1 MGDKSGRREMSSTPE
16 NVVVVA
22 VRAEREISKTALAW
36 ALTHV
41 VRPGDVVTLL
51 AVLTDRE
58 ATGWRRWLLWG
69 FPRLGG
75 DRRSRERCPISASCS
90 QMALQIDGR
99 SEINVR
105 IKVVG
110 SDPSA
115 SGSSASTSSS
125 GDRGGGV
132 VVAESKRVGANWV
145 VLDKQLKQEEKHCME
160 ELQCNI
166 VVIKGSCAKVL
177 RLNLGGIHN
186 KPLPPFSLSSSSS
199 SHSPICSEKYLD
211 KNSRLAKT
219 ASSPVEDAKKASP
232 RPETKTVALSSNAAP
247 TASFSVRE
255 HNPLFEKLHTGNLTP
270 IEDVGSDGEG
280 TADSEDNGGGSTGST
295 PLGLKLHYDA
305 SRGEYPGFHLASVP
319 VAAQLRRA
327 VYWIPQNHTPEKAQM
342 NNATKAPQKSPQT
355 EKHLSADHR
364 LRSPGADQDCTTP
377 YSSDVREAVSLFGSS
392 PSVPPPLCSL
402 CRHKA
407 PVFGK
412 PPRRFTY
419 RQLEVAT
426 DGFADATFVAE
437 GGGGLVHRGFL
448 EDGRVVAVKRLKAAS
463 CGKAAAAEEEEEEE
477 EFCEEVEVLS
487 RAQHRNVVM
496 LVGFCVEGATKV
508 LVYEYICNGSLD
520 LHLYGQAQPP
530 LDWIAR
536 MKTAVGVARGLRYL
550 HEDCRVGFVVHK
562 DLRPNNIL
570 LTHDFEPLLGDFRL
584 TRWQTETSRSVDTN
598 VPEAFGYLAP
608 EYIEHGIVTDKSDV
622 YAFGVVLLEL
632 ITGRR
637 ALDTNLPKGQQFLVE
652 WARPLL
658 SLASEGG
665 QTIAV
670 DRFLDPRLDRD
681 QARFFSQE
689 LRAMARA
696 ASLCLRREPQS
707 RPGMS
712 KVLRILEGDSIVDQA
727 LDVSTV
733 GSRSGRIIRPVL
745 QPDMGISG
753 SLSYRFPRE
762 AVASALCADTS
773 WPTTLYE
780 SI

>member
-51 AVLTDRE
+51 AVLADRE
-58 ATGWRRWLLWG
+58 ATGWRRWLLRG

-110 SDPSA
+110 SDLNA
-115 SGSSASTSSS
+115 SGSSSSSS

-247 TASFSVRE
+247 TASFFVRE
-255 HNPLFEKLHTGNLTP
+255 HNPLFEKLHTGNLAP

-327 VYWIPQNHTPEKAQM
+327 VYWIPQNHTPEKARM

-364 LRSPGADQDCTTP
+364 LRSPGADQDCITP

-437 GGGGLVHRGFL
+437 GGGGRVHRGVL
-448 EDGRVVAVKRLKAAS
+448 EDGRVVAVKRLKADS
-463 CGKAAAAEEEEEEE
+463 CGKAAAAAAEEEEEE

-496 LVGFCVEGATKV
+496 LVGFCVEGATRV

-562 DLRPNNIL
+562 DMRPNNIL

-584 TRWQTETSRSVDTN
+584 TRWQTETSPSVDTN

-658 SLASEGG
+658 SLASEDG

-696 ASLCLRREPQS
+696 SALCLRREPQS

-727 LDVSTV
+727 LDVSSV

-762 AVASALCADTS
+762 AVASALCADRS

-780 SI
+780 SM